1 MENKAHY
8 ALIGIFVLLA
18 LIAGVFFTS
27 WLAGR
32 QFDQAY
38 DEYKV
43 EFEGPVRG
51 LSKGS
56 EVRLNGL
63 NVGEVSRLTF
73 DPVNPNL
80 VRVTVRVIDGAP
92 IFKDGYAQL
101 EPLGLTGLNYVQIN
115 PGNTAATRLDPI
127 ADTIEGRGSQFD
139 TIIEGGG
146 NIIDGTSLAI
156 RRVNELMSETAIN
169 DFKVI
174 LSNLNALSGNL
185 KDSDLDMRLVE
196 NTLKAWEQAGVDTS
210 KSAKAIGK
218 TAESINTLV
227 DNEVKT
233 AVTKLSVSLD
243 NLTTT
248 LETSNQTLADF
259 SVLAKTGTVTAD
271 DLRDAVN
278 RLSNSGLNDLEETTD
293 ALREL
298 MITLNEIADQLER
311 NPAQFLVG
319 GESEVMELPQ

>member
-8 ALIGIFVLLA
+8 ALIGTFVLLA
-18 LIAGVFFTS
+18 LAAGIFFVS
-27 WLAGR
+27 WMAGR

-38 DEYKV
+38 DEV
-43 EFEGPVRG
+43 QIEFTGPVRG

-63 NVGEVSRLTF
+63 NVGEVHRLRF
-73 DPVNPNL
+73 DSVDPNL
-80 VRVTVRVIDGAP
+80 VFVTVRVIDGAP
-92 IFKDGYAQL
+92 IFKDGFAQL
-101 EPLGLTGLNYVQIN
+101 EPLGLTGLNYIQIN
-115 PGNTAATRLDPI
+115 PGTASAARLVPE
-127 ADTIEGRGSQFD
+127 IENIKGLGSQFD

-156 RRVNELMSETAIN
+156 RRVNALMSEDAIN

-174 LSNLNALSGNL
+174 LSNLNAMSSNFE
-185 KDSDLDMRLVE
+185 DADLDMKLVE
-196 NTLKAWEQAGVDTS
+196 DALKSWAQAGRDTSATAKSVTETSEAIKAVVNNEFSPAVQRLNTVLETTNETLK
-210 KSAKAIGK
+210 
-218 TAESINTLV
+218 
-227 DNEVKT
+227 
-233 AVTKLSVSLD
+233 
-243 NLTTT
+243 
-248 LETSNQTLADF
+248 DF
-259 SVLAKTGTVTAD
+259 SELAETGSVTAND
-271 DLRDAVN
+271 VRDAVN
-278 RLSNSGLNDLEETTD
+278 RLSNSGLNNLEETTD